1 MIRVEPGAPWK
12 ALISRYIVTIPL
24 SGDTR
29 AAEQSI
35 SAGPSP
41 RTPVSSAMM
50 AKVGDAAR
58 ASPSAAQSAAA
69 SRPVAP
75 PSHPPEQ
82 AGSWLR
88 ARVLVPER
96 RLSGV

>member
-1 MIRVEPGAPWK
+1 GSRTPQTTRRALARISFSHGAEWE

-24 SGDTR
+24 TGDTC

-35 SAGPSP
+35 SAGPPP

-58 ASPSAAQSAAA
+58 ASPSAAQSAPALRRGACPSDPPGAA
-69 SRPVAP
+69 TLIAS
-75 PSHPPEQ
+75 
-82 AGSWLR
+82 
-88 ARVLVPER
+88 
-96 RLSGV
+96 